1 MRVFAVAKLML
12 NLSVRKIIC
21 LHFFDL
27 LSRWQGGQ
35 KKSMKQVPIIRFN
48 EN

>member
-35 KKSMKQVPIIRFN
+35 KKA
-48 EN
+48 